1 MNFFE
6 NGNLVGKWFVVA
18 VELIIHRVGNY
29 FCNWV
34 PALRFSCGVTVSET
48 ANDSELFKAKEKSSR
63 EVQIRKES
71 NLES

>member
-6 NGNLVGKWFVVA
+6 NGNLVGKWFAVA
-18 VELIIHRVGNY
+18 VELIIHR
-29 FCNWV
+29 
-34 PALRFSCGVTVSET
+34 VSET